1 MSVGEVPV
9 RIPAMPP
16 EKSKPKF
23 EESLKSVEDVVK
35 ALESGKLGLEES
47 LEKYEA
53 GIAAL
58 RTCYKI
64 LEEAEKKIQLLV
76 KEKDGSLTAT
86 DFDSEAKPSRKKADV
101 S

>member
-1 MSVGEVPV
+1 MSVRRLRV
-9 RIPAMPP
+9 RIAPMPS
-16 EKSKPKF
+16 EKTKPKF
-23 EESLKSVEDVVK
+23 EEALKSVEEVVRS
-35 ALESGKLGLEES
+35 LESGKLGLEES

-64 LEEAEKKIQLLV
+64 LEEAEKKIQILV

-86 DFDSEAKPSRKKADV
+86 DLDSEAKPPRKKADI